1 MSTIYK
7 QERNHD
13 NWTGRVSR
21 QSRITGEWS
30 RYVRADKRIPPLA
43 YLGAAA
49 FVAVLF
55 VLAFVGSAVGF

>member
-21 QSRITGEWS
+21 QSRITGEWAS
-30 RYVRADKRIPPLA
+30 SVKQSKHIPRSA
-43 YLGAAA
+43 YAGA
-49 FVAVLF
+49 VIVL
-55 VLAFVGSAVGF
+55 LAFWLVNFI

>member
-21 QSRITGEWS
+21 QSRITGTWAHE
-30 RYVRADKRIPPLA
+30 RQIANDIPAVAWVVGIAALAALFLAA
-43 YLGAAA
+43 YL
-49 FVAVLF
+49 
-55 VLAFVGSAVGF
+55 

>member
-7 QERNHD
+7 QERNHP

-30 RYVRADKRIPPLA
+30 RNRTEDKIPGVAYVVGVLALAVIYLAA
-43 YLGAAA
+43 YL
-49 FVAVLF
+49 
-55 VLAFVGSAVGF
+55 